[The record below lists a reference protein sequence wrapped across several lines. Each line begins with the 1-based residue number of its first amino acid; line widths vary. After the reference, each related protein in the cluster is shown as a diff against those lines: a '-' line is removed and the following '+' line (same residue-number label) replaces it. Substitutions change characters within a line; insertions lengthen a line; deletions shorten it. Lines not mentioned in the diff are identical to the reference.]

1 MTIHPEFPTPEMR
14 AAERELDGRIDVALA
29 RARELQETMDRLDKE
44 EAEAATANSEP
55 EPLPGPDEL
64 RELVTDRALTPEWRQ
79 VIDRIDR
86 GTLSWDEV
94 LSTLRSG
101 TADPEVTA
109 AFQSLASV
117 PFDEADESADDSGE
131 SGAPHA

>member
-29 RARELQETMDRLDKE
+29 RARELQEAMDQLAKE
-44 EAEAATANSEP
+44 EAESEADSEP
-55 EPLPGPDEL
+55 GQLMGPEEL
-64 RELVTDRALTPEWRQ
+64 RDLVTGRAQTPEWRP
-79 VIDRIDR
+79 VIDRIDQ
-86 GTLSWDEV
+86 GTLTWDEV
-94 LSTLRSG
+94 LDTLRSG

-117 PFDEADESADDSGE
+117 PFEESDDSTDG
-131 SGAPHA
+131 SGGPDERPA